1 MADRMKVVLPA
12 RKNPLESSRRS
23 FLHRCAICLGV
34 INLPQTWMKLLAAPE
49 MAHHTRMAALAV
61 LGPVPFKYF
70 TPEQAAC
77 VEAITEQIIP
87 ADQDPGAKWAGVVH
101 YIDLS
106 LAGQFAELRP
116 IYRAGLSRLGELTKA
131 VSDRPF
137 CDLGFA
143 QQTKILEQIESDAA
157 TSPPGADGREFFALV
172 RRQTIEGFFGDPKYG
187 GNREYVGW
195 KILKFEG

>member
-1 MADRMKVVLPA
+1 MAEETCLGPA
-12 RKNPLESSRRS
+12 RENPQRISRRGL
-23 FLHRCAICLGV
+23 LHRCAICLGV
-34 INLPQTWMKLLAAPE
+34 INLPQAWTRLLAASEHAQHAQTGAP
-49 MAHHTRMAALAV
+49 AV
-61 LGPVPFKYF
+61 RGPVPFKYF

-87 ADQDPGAKWAGVVH
+87 ADQDPGARWAGVVH

-106 LAGQFAELRP
+106 LAGQFAKHRP
-116 IYRAGLSRLGELTKA
+116 TYQAGLSRLAELTRD

-137 CDLGFA
+137 SDLDFG
-143 QQTKILEQIESDAA
+143 QQTSILEKLESDVANA
-157 TSPPGADGREFFALV
+157 QSSRIGQEFFALV

-187 GNREYVGW
+187 GNRDNIGW

>member
-1 MADRMKVVLPA
+1 MADGMKVEPA
-12 RKNPLESSRRS
+12 RKNPLGISRRS
-23 FLHRCAICLGV
+23 LLHRCAICLGV
-34 INLPQTWMKLLAAPE
+34 INLPQAWMNLLAAPE
-49 MAHHTRMAALAV
+49 MTHHARTEAPAV

-70 TPEQAAC
+70 TPAQAAC

-106 LAGQFAELRP
+106 LAGEFAELRP

-137 CDLGFA
+137 PDLDFA
-143 QQTKILEQIESDAA
+143 QQTRILEKLQSDA
-157 TSPPGADGREFFALV
+157 PGTQSSASGQDFFALV

-187 GNREYVGW
+187 GNRDSVGW
-195 KILKFEG
+195 KVLKFEG

>member
-1 MADRMKVVLPA
+1 
-12 RKNPLESSRRS
+12 
-23 FLHRCAICLGV
+23 V
-34 INLPQTWMKLLAAPE
+34 INLPQAWTNQLAAYE
-49 MAHHTRMAALAV
+49 LAHHPQMGGSGVRR
-61 LGPVPFKYF
+61 PVPFKYF

-101 YIDLS
+101 FIDLS
-106 LAGQFAELRP
+106 LAGEFAELRP

-137 CDLGFA
+137 PDLDFA
-143 QQTKILEQIESDAA
+143 QQTRILEKLQSD
-157 TSPPGADGREFFALV
+157 TPGTQSSASGQDFFALV

-187 GNREYVGW
+187 GNRDYVGW
-195 KILKFEG
+195 KVLKFEG